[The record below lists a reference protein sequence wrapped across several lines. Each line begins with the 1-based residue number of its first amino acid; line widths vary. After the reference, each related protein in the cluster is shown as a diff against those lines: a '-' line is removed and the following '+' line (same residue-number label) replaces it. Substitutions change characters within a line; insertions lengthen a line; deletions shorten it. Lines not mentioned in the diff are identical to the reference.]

1 MQEQRFEVHYQPQV
15 AKSGAIYGFEALI
28 RWHHPERGLVA
39 QGEFIPILE
48 SCGLIIP
55 VSDWLIDHC
64 CQKILD
70 WQQSGFW
77 QEGWHVAINVS
88 PLQFYQEQFIQ
99 TLADKLNDTGIQG
112 NCICIEITETVAIEN
127 VAFAAARL
135 AEIKAL
141 GMSVALDDFG
151 TGYSSLSYLKD
162 FPIDILKIDRS
173 FIKEL
178 GLKDK
183 TKSIVAAII
192 AMAIILEI
200 VVICEG
206 GGNRV
211 TD

>member
-1 MQEQRFEVHYQPQV
+1 M
-15 AKSGAIYGFEALI
+15 
-28 RWHHPERGLVA
+28 
-39 QGEFIPILE
+39 
-48 SCGLIIP
+48 
-55 VSDWLIDHC
+55 
-64 CQKILD
+64 D

-99 TLADKLNDTGIQG
+99 TLADKLNDAGIQG
-112 NCICIEITETVAIEN
+112 NCIFIEITETVAIEN
-127 VAFAAARL
+127 VEFSAARL

-151 TGYSSLSYLKD
+151 TGYSSLSYHKD

-183 TKSIVAAII
+183 TTSIVEAII